1 MKRAVLAA
9 LLNFFFAGLGYVV
22 LGERRLL
29 GVGWTLAAVGLT
41 YVELS
46 IQTAAPAFYWPM
58 FASVFLLN
66 TCFAVDA
73 YRVGQRLAAA
83 DAGAPR
89 GALPA

>member
-1 MKRAVLAA
+1 MKRAWIAA

-29 GVGWTLAAVGLT
+29 GLGWTVAAVGLT

-46 IQTAAPAFYWPM
+46 VQTAAPALYWPM
-58 FASVFLLN
+58 FASVFVLN

-73 YRVGQRLAAA
+73 FQVGRRLASGSAEVGAA
-83 DAGAPR
+83 AVG
-89 GALPA
+89 